1 MKKID
6 RRDFLKYTAAVT
18 AGAGILEASLAG
30 AEQSPPNTCLKA
42 VQFQMLPGE
51 LSDSEKFKLAV
62 RCGFK
67 GVESMPLESLDAAR
81 KQADAAQDAGVNI
94 HSVLYGWWPS
104 FLGDESTARKSLAEM
119 EHALRCAKA
128 MRADTVLLV
137 PTRVTED
144 YSYGRAYDD
153 SQALIRRL
161 IPLAEEL
168 QVTIAVENVWN
179 KFLLSPLEFA
189 RYIDAFDSSRVRAYF
204 DVGNVII
211 YGFAQDWILT
221 LGSRIAK
228 IHLKDFKRSDY
239 QWMPLG
245 EGDVNWPR
253 VSEALVKIGYTG
265 YLTPEV
271 KGGDEAYLTDLAK
284 RIDRLVVSS

>member
-1 MKKID
+1 M
-6 RRDFLKYTAAVT
+6 
-18 AGAGILEASLAG
+18 
-30 AEQSPPNTCLKA
+30 
-42 VQFQMLPGE
+42 
-51 LSDSEKFKLAV
+51 
-62 RCGFK
+62 
-67 GVESMPLESLDAAR
+67 
-81 KQADAAQDAGVNI
+81 
-94 HSVLYGWWPS
+94 
-104 FLGDESTARKSLAEM
+104 
-119 EHALRCAKA
+119 
-128 MRADTVLLV
+128 
-137 PTRVTED
+137 
-144 YSYGRAYDD
+144 
-153 SQALIRRL
+153 